1 MFQIVQRERIRAPRQ
16 RVWEVICK
24 TDDYPEWNPFVV
36 ACDSSFAVG
45 SPIRMRVR
53 VLPWFAMP
61 QTETVRAN
69 REGEFLEY
77 GIRLP
82 LGLLESSRQHY
93 LSELNA
99 NTSHSESRFCLRG
112 PLAPLVAR
120 IAAEGGY
127 EFRTVGDVPAVPVV
141 VDITRDNETLVEV
154 LRNVGYQA
162 TGRALVSV
170 DVAQRRIEVR
180 YGPN

>member
-45 SPIRMRVR
+45 SLIRMRVR

-99 NTSHSESRFCLRG
+99 NTSHYESRFCLRG
-112 PLAPLVAR
+112 PLAPLVSVLLGAQLRRGFREMTLGIVAR
-120 IAAEGGY
+120 ASERSAEAKG
-127 EFRTVGDVPAVPVV
+127 
-141 VDITRDNETLVEV
+141 
-154 LRNVGYQA
+154 
-162 TGRALVSV
+162 
-170 DVAQRRIEVR
+170 
-180 YGPN
+180 

>member
-99 NTSHSESRFCLRG
+99 NTSHYESRFCLRG
-112 PLAPLVAR
+112 PLARACCKTPASR
-120 IAAEGGY
+120 RAEPIEPDPQGLTAGALGY
-127 EFRTVGDVPAVPVV
+127 EK
-141 VDITRDNETLVEV
+141 
-154 LRNVGYQA
+154 
-162 TGRALVSV
+162 
-170 DVAQRRIEVR
+170 
-180 YGPN
+180 